1 LAKSQSKNQQLFEQA
16 VGLQQA
22 GQLAQAQA
30 LYRQLLA
37 AEPRHADAL
46 HLLGTVEFQLGRAEA
61 GVELVERAIAI
72 NPQVPFYHAN
82 RGAMLAAMRRFADAA
97 AAFRR
102 ALALNP
108 DLPDAQNS
116 LGMSLQECGQIQQ
129 SIEAYQ
135 QALKLRARFP
145 QALTNLGIALMG
157 VGKVRDAIGA
167 FEQSIAQEP
176 TAEAFS
182 NLGVAL
188 RDVGRL
194 EEARVS
200 LEKAIA
206 LWPQFADAHNNLGT
220 VLKDLGQPEQ
230 AIAEFERALQIQPGM
245 AKVMSNL
252 ANALRVVR
260 RHDEAITV
268 YRQALVAEPGKPE
281 IFSNLANALKAQG
294 RLDEALQYLDKAML
308 LAPKSSDVHSNRLF
322 TILYHPSFDAAKIL
336 AEEKLFDERH
346 GRPLARFIAE
356 HKNDRNP
363 DRRLRIGYV
372 SPDFRDHIVG
382 RNILPL
388 IREHDR
394 EQFEVFC
401 YDNAPG
407 SDAMAELFRKRADAW
422 RPIQGVDDQTVA
434 EMIHKDGI
442 DILVDLALHTAHN
455 RLPVFAR
462 KPAPVQV
469 CFAGYPGGTGLAAM
483 DYRLTDPY
491 LDPPGKHDDEYVE
504 RSIRLADS
512 FWCYDPSAMGENGNE
527 AADWNGG
534 DLAVGELPARRN
546 KYVTFGCLNN
556 FAKVNDAVFAVWAG
570 VLRAMP
576 DSRLRLMVPAGETRQ
591 RTAAKLAELG
601 IESGRIALLDGQPR
615 LQYLQCYREID
626 LVLDSWPYNGHTT
639 SLDALWMGV
648 PVVSRIGRTVAGRA
662 GFSQLSNL
670 NLAELAADSDERFQ
684 EVALRLA
691 RELER
696 LEELRRSLRQR
707 MLDSPLTNAT
717 KFARNIEAAYR
728 EVWRNWCGG

>member
-1 LAKSQSKNQQLFEQA
+1 MA
-16 VGLQQA
+16 
-22 GQLAQAQA
+22 
-30 LYRQLLA
+30 
-37 AEPRHADAL
+37 
-46 HLLGTVEFQLGRAEA
+46 
-61 GVELVERAIAI
+61 
-72 NPQVPFYHAN
+72 
-82 RGAMLAAMRRFADAA
+82 
-97 AAFRR
+97 
-102 ALALNP
+102 
-108 DLPDAQNS
+108 
-116 LGMSLQECGQIQQ
+116 LQECGQIQQ
-129 SIEAYQ
+129 AIEAYQ
-135 QALKLRARFP
+135 RALQLRAQFP

-157 VGKVRDAIGA
+157 AGKVFDAIKA

-176 TAEAFS
+176 TAEALS

-194 EEARVS
+194 EEARAS
-200 LEKAIA
+200 LEKAIV
-206 LWPQFADAHNNLGT
+206 LRPRFADAHNNLGT

-230 AIAEFERALQIQPGM
+230 AIGEFERALEIQPGM

-260 RHDEAITV
+260 RHDEAIAV
-268 YRQALVAEPGKPE
+268 YRQALAAGPGRAE
-281 IFSNLANALKAQG
+281 IYSNLANALKGQG
-294 RLDEALQYLDKAML
+294 RLDEALQCLDKAMA
-308 LAPKSSDVHSNRLF
+308 LAPQSSDVHSNRLF
-322 TILYHPSFDAAKIL
+322 TILYHPGFDAVKIL
-336 AEEKLFDERH
+336 AEEKRFDERH
-346 GRPLARFIAE
+346 GRPLAQFIAE

-372 SPDFRDHIVG
+372 SPDFRGHVVG

-401 YDNAPG
+401 YDSAPG
-407 SDAMAELFRKRADAW
+407 SDAMTELFRKRADAW
-422 RPIQGVDDQTVA
+422 RPIQGVDDEAVA
-434 EMIHKDGI
+434 EAIRKDRI

-469 CFAGYPGGTGLAAM
+469 CFAGYPGGTGLSAM

-512 FWCYDPSAMGENGNE
+512 FWCYDPAAMGASGNE
-527 AADWNGG
+527 AADWNGA
-534 DLAVGELPARRN
+534 DLAVGELPALRN

-556 FAKVNDAVFAVWAG
+556 FGKINDAVFAVWAG
-570 VLRAMP
+570 VLRAIP
-576 DSRLRLMVPAGETRQ
+576 DSRLRLIAPAGETRQ
-591 RTAAKLAELG
+591 RTAAEFAELG

-648 PVVSRIGRTVAGRA
+648 PVVSRIGRTVVGRA

-670 NLAELAADSDERFQ
+670 GLADLAADSDEKFQ
-684 EVALRLA
+684 ELALRLA
-691 RELER
+691 GDLDR

-707 MLDSPLTNAT
+707 MLDSPLTNA
-717 KFARNIEAAYR
+717 KRFARNIEAAYR
-728 EVWRNWCGG
+728 EVWRNWCNG